1 MRNWKRCKKGDG
13 RGRLKPVAWA
23 LPTNQTQNFRRP
35 LLAVIIVGKAHA
47 TMYTDEAK
55 GRLKTGGAIL
65 PKPPPS
71 FPRRR
76 ESRCRSDT
84 CIRQKHLTRLSF
96 PKNRYW
102 KCRIRESDLRQKT
115 VAGEEK
121 PVAWALPTNQ
131 TQNFRRPLLAN
142 IIVGKAHATMNTD
155 GANSRLKTGEAIFVE
170 TSAVIP
176 AQAGIQ
182 M

>member
-1 MRNWKRCKKGDG
+1 M
-13 RGRLKPVAWA
+13 
-23 LPTNQTQNFRRP
+23 
-35 LLAVIIVGKAHA
+35 GKAHA
-47 TMYTDEAK
+47 TTYTDEAK

-131 TQNFRRPLLAN
+131 TQNFRRPLLV
-142 IIVGKAHATMNTD
+142 IIVGEAPRYNVHRQGKRPSENRRSNFCRNLRRH
-155 GANSRLKTGEAIFVE
+155 SR
-170 TSAVIP
+170 
-176 AQAGIQ
+176 AGGNPEV
-182 M
+182 